1 LKILNPVQ
9 LEITPINQARQNK
22 MKLKSSMKTT
32 LTLLLALFA
41 SFTTNSQAATT
52 TITALP
58 FNISAP
64 GTYVLA
70 TDLTVP
76 SLSSGAVAITIY
88 QSNFTPTGTIIL
100 DLGGHTIHGGA
111 FTGMRVSS
119 TNYITI
125 MNGTLDGFSDGID
138 VVMGGGTF
146 AHLLIDNITFKSTK
160 NNTSGITMSKTNG
173 AVVSRCNF
181 IGPMYCGV
189 SDHYSTV
196 GSTFINLNFDGN
208 QTTNIQEGGNDG
220 LPYPQ
225 TVNFNTTLPQPK

>member
-1 LKILNPVQ
+1 
-9 LEITPINQARQNK
+9 
-22 MKLKSSMKTT
+22 MKLNMKTLKT
-32 LTLLLALFA
+32 SLFLILAILA
-41 SFTTNSQAATT
+41 SFTASSQATTT

-70 TDLTVP
+70 TDLTVT
-76 SLSSGAVAITIY
+76 SSSPGAVAITIY
-88 QSNFTPTGTIIL
+88 QSSFMPTGNIVL

-111 FTGMRVSS
+111 FTGLRVSS

-125 MNGTLDGFSDGID
+125 INGTLDGFLDGID
-138 VVMGGGTF
+138 VSMGGGSFT
-146 AHLLIDNITFKSTK
+146 HLLIDNITFKSTK
-160 NNTSGITMSKTNG
+160 NTNFGITMSKTNG
-173 AVVSRCNF
+173 AVVSRCSF

-189 SDHYSTV
+189 SDHYSTI

-208 QTTNIQEGGNDG
+208 QSTNIQEGGNDG

>member
-1 LKILNPVQ
+1 
-9 LEITPINQARQNK
+9 
-22 MKLKSSMKTT
+22 MKTLKT
-32 LTLLLALFA
+32 SLLLFLALLV
-41 SFTTNSQAATT
+41 SFTAASSQAATT

-70 TDLTVP
+70 TDLTVTSP
-76 SLSSGAVAITIY
+76 SSGTVAINI
-88 QSNFTPTGTIIL
+88 SIPSFLPTGNIIL

-119 TNYITI
+119 TGYITI
-125 MNGTLDGFSDGID
+125 MNGTLDGFLDGID
-138 VVMGGGTF
+138 VSMGGGSF
-146 AHLLIDNITFKSTK
+146 SHLLIDNITFKSTK
-160 NNTSGITMSKTNG
+160 YTNFGITMSKTNG

-181 IGPMYCGV
+181 IGPMSCGV
-189 SDHYSTV
+189 SDRYSTV

-208 QTTNIQEGGNDG
+208 QTTNIQEGGMDG

-225 TVNFNTTLPQPK
+225 TVSFNTAPPQPQ